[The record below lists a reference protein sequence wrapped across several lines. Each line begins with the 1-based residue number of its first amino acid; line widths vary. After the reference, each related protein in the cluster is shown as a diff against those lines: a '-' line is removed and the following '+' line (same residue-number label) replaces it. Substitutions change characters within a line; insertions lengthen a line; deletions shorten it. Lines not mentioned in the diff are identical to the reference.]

1 MKWCFSIIFKTALSV
16 VLLVFTLCLMSC
28 FNCRPPVFPG
38 AEGYG
43 IDTPAGRGGR
53 IIHVSNLSDDGPGSF
68 RAAVEAP
75 GRRII
80 VFDLSGTIELQSD
93 IRITEPYVTIAG
105 QTAPSPGIQLRN
117 QTVRVETHD
126 VLMQHLAIRP
136 GDSYVSGHA
145 GSIHAL
151 LVSSASYNCVF
162 DHLSFYWG
170 IDECIG
176 VYGHNLTFSNN
187 IVAEGLDEA
196 GHPDGPH
203 SGGMLVMGGSHNVA
217 IVRNLFANHNHRSPW
232 IKENTTVFHA
242 NNYAYNSRGT
252 FFNYTTDREPYSG
265 SLISV
270 GNVYGKGPSTKTSQ
284 GLSVS
289 RNFVSAKVYEIDS
302 LGDADSPYGILPNL
316 VKIDSKYRVYSY
328 PFVPPAYTRLPSVSV
343 KEYVLANAGSR
354 PAMRDRVDARL
365 VRDLGHFN
373 GSIIDSPQQV
383 GGWPDFRITRRVFDE
398 GADPNG
404 DNDFDCYTN
413 IEERLH
419 KMAAEVEGR

>member
-1 MKWCFSIIFKTALSV
+1 MKWSFVIIFKTALSV

-28 FNCRPPVFPG
+28 FNCRLPVFPG

-43 IDTPAGRGGR
+43 VDTPAGRGGR
-53 IIHVSNLSDDGPGSF
+53 IIHVTNLSDDGPGSF
-68 RAAVEAP
+68 RAAVETP

-93 IRITEPYVTIAG
+93 IRVTEPYVTIAG

-136 GDSYVSGHA
+136 GDSFVSGHA

-203 SGGMLVMGGSHNVA
+203 SGGMLVMGGRT
-217 IVRNLFANHNHRSPW
+217 ILPLFATYSP
-232 IKENTTVFHA
+232 ITITEAPGSKKILQSSTRIITLTTAEEPF
-242 NNYAYNSRGT
+242 S
-252 FFNYTTDREPYSG
+252 TTPRIV
-265 SLISV
+265 SL
-270 GNVYGKGPSTKTSQ
+270 T
-284 GLSVS
+284 
-289 RNFVSAKVYEIDS
+289 
-302 LGDADSPYGILPNL
+302 
-316 VKIDSKYRVYSY
+316 
-328 PFVPPAYTRLPSVSV
+328 
-343 KEYVLANAGSR
+343 
-354 PAMRDRVDARL
+354 
-365 VRDLGHFN
+365 
-373 GSIIDSPQQV
+373 
-383 GGWPDFRITRRVFDE
+383 
-398 GADPNG
+398 
-404 DNDFDCYTN
+404 
-413 IEERLH
+413 
-419 KMAAEVEGR
+419 AAV